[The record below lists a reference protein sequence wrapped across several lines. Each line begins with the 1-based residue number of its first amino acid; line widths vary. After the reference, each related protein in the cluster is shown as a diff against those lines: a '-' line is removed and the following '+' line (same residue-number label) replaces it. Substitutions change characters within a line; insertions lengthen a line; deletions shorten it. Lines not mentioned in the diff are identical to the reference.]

1 MKPLKLVMQAFGPY
15 GGRQEVDFTK
25 LGESGLFLIT
35 GDTGAGK
42 TTIFDGMTYALY
54 NKMAGARDPKNI
66 RSDFAEESTET
77 FVEFTF
83 THRGH
88 EYRVKRWPEQDYVK
102 LRGKGTT
109 TKGMNAELY
118 VDGQAKNVKAGK
130 VAEEC
135 TNILNI
141 SMDQWGQ
148 IVMIAQGKFRE
159 ILSTDSDARAKILR
173 LLFNTY
179 SIDDFQNKLKDA
191 TNKLRN
197 DCDRAYDSILTEMD
211 RATLD
216 ESYVEYE
223 SMCQKKGNLAFAEEF
238 ADLLEGLV
246 DSDNAQI
253 NALKETRDG
262 LDADRLRIVTDIT
275 NGKTDNENIQQL
287 VEKRNEENEILRNAG
302 EVDAKRAELNRRK
315 SIIEEAKVPYSDRAR
330 LRISIKDQK
339 AAIEKG
345 TADLQNEK
353 DRLPELEKKL
363 EDVKS
368 LKPEADILKQD
379 VGVLNA
385 SRGDYE
391 ALEKTKAELKSATGE
406 YDRKQAEF
414 RRIKTDYDD
423 LKAKQQSYR
432 EYLEENQDVD
442 TRIEAIGNDRL
453 KANTDLAALK
463 EVDAKISEYRGFER
477 QHTELTVSL
486 DAAAEKEQGVKARY
500 ECAYHDYLANY
511 SSKIAAQL
519 EEGKPCP
526 VCGSIHH
533 PAPAAETGSSVSD
546 EQLESLKDD
555 ADKAKAEV
563 QSIIS
568 KIKVAESN
576 QGDRLKQAS
585 EKLMSIIGSNYSDA
599 GSIEKECDSQIVQ
612 RKKRIEELDAAVE
625 QLKPISDRVKA
636 ISKELKDVLDG
647 RERDLANAAEKV
659 SKELIE
665 LGERKA
671 VLENDV
677 SSKEK
682 GLRFPSVE
690 ALEAEIIEK
699 ERRISEIDTAI
710 ESASKECEMTR
721 NSITGLDM
729 ALKGV
734 VQSQAEDVAALD
746 TVNVSIEGI
755 LRKHSITDDE
765 CARYLEDTNG
775 IESLERDIK
784 EYDDRLNGIRS
795 AIDTL
800 SPKTEGKAIV
810 DIAALEELRSK
821 ADDSIGE
828 IDEKIRDTQRRADA
842 NSACVK
848 NIRAAFEASRDS
860 IAAYN
865 EMKAVSDV
873 ANGMSKGK
881 KQSFES
887 YLLAMNFRMVLRH
900 ANRRLRVMSDGRY
913 ELRLNPNADDERGRG
928 GLDIDVYDEHT
939 GRTRSSKT
947 LSGGESFQAALSLA
961 LGLSDAVQT
970 NTGGIQIDALFVD
983 EGFGSLDQDSLK
995 NALKMLDELGGSS
1008 KLIGI
1013 ISHVEALKT
1022 QIDRKIV
1029 VTNRNGQGVRGSRI
1043 EVNP

>member
-54 NKMAGARDPKNI
+54 NKMAGDRDPKNI
-66 RSDFAEESTET
+66 RSDFAEDSTET
-77 FVEFTF
+77 YVEFTF

-141 SMDQWGQ
+141 SMEQWGQ

-179 SIDDFQNKLKDA
+179 RIDDFQNKLKDA
-191 TNKLRN
+191 TNKLRSE
-197 DCDRAYDSILTEMD
+197 CDRAYDSILTEMD
-211 RATLD
+211 RALLD

-223 SMCQKKGNLAFAEEF
+223 SMCQKKGNLVFAEEF
-238 ADLLEGLV
+238 ADLLEGLI

-253 NALKETRDG
+253 NSLKETRAG
-262 LDADRLRIVTDIT
+262 LDDDRLRIVTDIT
-275 NGKTDNENIQQL
+275 NGKNDNDNIQQL
-287 VEKRNEENEILRNAG
+287 AEKRNEENEILQNAG

-315 SIIEEAKVPYSDRAR
+315 SIVEEAKVPYSDRVR
-330 LRISIKDQK
+330 LEKGIKDREV
-339 AAIEKG
+339 AIGRFNE
-345 TADLQNEK
+345 DLKNEK
-353 DRLPELEKKL
+353 EQSLRLAKGLEDAKALLPES
-363 EDVKS
+363 D
-368 LKPEADILKQD
+368 ALKQE
-379 VGVLNA
+379 VGVLKE
-385 SRGDYE
+385 SRGNYQALDKARAELNTVKSDYDTKIKE
-391 ALEKTKAELKSATGE
+391 SERIKAEFDELRK
-406 YDRKQAEF
+406 KQAE
-414 RRIKTDYDD
+414 
-423 LKAKQQSYR
+423 YR
-432 EYLEENQDVD
+432 QYLEENQGVD
-442 TRIEAIGNDRL
+442 TKIETIDKDKLKVNNDL
-453 KANTDLAALK
+453 KALN
-463 EVDAKISEYRGFER
+463 EVASRMSEYRDFER
-477 QHTELTVSL
+477 QIAKSTNALES
-486 DAAAEKEQGVKARY
+486 AAAKESDAKALY
-500 ECAYHDYLANY
+500 DEAYHSYLANY

-519 EEGKPCP
+519 EDGKPCP

-533 PAPAAETGSSVSD
+533 PSPAIGAGPSVSD
-546 EQLESLKDD
+546 EQLESLKADMD
-555 ADKAKAEV
+555 AASAEV
-563 QSIIS
+563 QSIIGR
-568 KIKVAESN
+568 IKVAESN
-576 QGDRLKQAS
+576 RDDRFRQAS
-585 EKLMSIIGSNYSDA
+585 EKLMSIIGTNYSDA
-599 GSIEKECDSQIVQ
+599 ESIEKECGSQIAL
-612 RKKRIEELDAAVE
+612 RRKRIEELDAKVKE
-625 QLKPISDRVKA
+625 LRPISDTVKK

-647 RERDLANAAEKV
+647 REKDLTNATDKV
-659 SKELIE
+659 NKELIE

-682 GLRFPSVE
+682 GLKYSSVE
-690 ALEAEIIEK
+690 ALEAKITEKDLRIREIG
-699 ERRISEIDTAI
+699 EINDAASKACV
-710 ESASKECEMTR
+710 ESAKR
-721 NSITGLDM
+721 ITQLE
-729 ALKGV
+729 ATLNTAT
-734 VQSQAEDVAALD
+734 QSQSEDTTALA
-746 TVNVSIEGI
+746 TANTSIKGI
-755 LRKHSITDDE
+755 LSKYSVTDDE
-765 CARYLEDTNG
+765 CARYISDTDG
-775 IESLERDIK
+775 ISSLEMEIND
-784 EYDDRLNGIRS
+784 YDTRLSGIRS

-800 SPKTEGKAIV
+800 SPKTEGKVIV

-828 IDEKIRDTQRRADA
+828 IDERIRATQRRADA

-913 ELRLNPNADDERGRG
+913 ELRLNPNAEDERGRG